1 MWMRTSAERSTSS
14 GRPAPSLPTRRAMGW
29 HQSTSQGARKGALVA
44 DGSFVLAWSKPGET
58 PLMGGKA
65 PGLSCTLEAR
75 VWMPATLHCVRR
87 MARDIRSEERRVG
100 KEGRSGLAADGL
112 KKKGTEEWRQLAFLD
127 TSVGRSLYGGA
138 CRCALGVV

>member
-75 VWMPATLHCVRR
+75 VWKIGRASCR
-87 MARDIRSEERRVG
+87 ERVWVG
-100 KEGRSGLAADGL
+100 GAWGAEGRT
-112 KKKGTEEWRQLAFLD
+112 TE
-127 TSVGRSLYGGA
+127 
-138 CRCALGVV
+138 